1 MSNGHQTVDVASVW
15 EALLAE
21 PIFIDDL
28 QQPLRV
34 TFEELER
41 IYLPLAQ
48 QLWMQQRALGRR
60 LLVGV
65 SGLPGSGKSV
75 TAATLARVL
84 DLLGRARGDRA
95 IHLSLDGFHRPN
107 AWLETHTG
115 PDHDGRL
122 VVLRQIKGAP
132 STFDAEAAAQ
142 RLARVRAGEES
153 VPFPVYSR
161 ALHDPI
167 PDAIMVTAAHRL
179 VVFEGNYLFL
189 DLPPWPALR
198 ALFDMRLFV
207 ETPTPARIHNL
218 RERHLRGGKTLAETE
233 RQIAVDERNAA
244 LIAESARYAE
254 LWLIRSHDGMALQE
268 VRGGKR

>member
-1 MSNGHQTVDVASVW
+1 MSDGDQKVDVTSVW

-21 PIFIDDL
+21 PIFIDGLD
-28 QQPLRV
+28 QPLRV
-34 TFEELER
+34 TLEELEGA
-41 IYLPLAQ
+41 YLPLAQ

-60 LLVGV
+60 LLVGI

-75 TAATLARVL
+75 TAATLARVS

-95 IHLSLDGFHRPN
+95 IHLGLDGFHRPN

-132 STFDAEAAAQ
+132 PTFDAEAAAR
-142 RLARVRAGEES
+142 RLARVRAGEEI

-161 ALHDPI
+161 VLHDPI
-167 PDAIMVTAAHRL
+167 PDAITVTAAHRL
-179 VVFEGNYLFL
+179 IVFEGNYLFL
-189 DLPPWPALR
+189 DLSPWPALR
-198 ALFDMRLFV
+198 ALLDVRLFV
-207 ETPTPARIHNL
+207 ETPTLARIRNL
-218 RERHLRGGKTLAETE
+218 RERHLRGGKTPAEAE
-233 RQIAVDERNAA
+233 RQIAVDEHNAA
-244 LIAESARYAE
+244 LIAESSRYAD

-268 VRGGKR
+268 VRSGER